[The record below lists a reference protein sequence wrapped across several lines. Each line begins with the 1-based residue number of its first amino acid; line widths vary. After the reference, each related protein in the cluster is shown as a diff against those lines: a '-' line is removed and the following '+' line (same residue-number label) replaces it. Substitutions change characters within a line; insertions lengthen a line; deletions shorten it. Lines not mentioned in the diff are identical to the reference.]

1 MNLDTSTVSTFDSA
15 APSPPHDLKLH
26 CRPFPVILDPSL
38 KENVIC
44 VVRQGT
50 GKTHISIALSMAGI
64 DAGFRVRLINAVTL
78 LQELLAAQQEVQ
90 LSKYLES
97 WGRIDLVT
105 IDELGRLQL
114 GPGTDPNV
122 SVHS

>member
-1 MNLDTSTVSTFDSA
+1 
-15 APSPPHDLKLH
+15 
-26 CRPFPVILDPSL
+26 
-38 KENVIC
+38 
-44 VVRQGT
+44 
-50 GKTHISIALSMAGI
+50 MAGI